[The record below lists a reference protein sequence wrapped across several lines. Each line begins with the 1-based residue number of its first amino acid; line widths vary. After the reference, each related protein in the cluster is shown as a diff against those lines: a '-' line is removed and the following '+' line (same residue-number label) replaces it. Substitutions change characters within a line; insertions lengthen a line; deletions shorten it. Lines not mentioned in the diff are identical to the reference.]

1 MASNKPTSKTVTSN
15 TASGWPNFW
24 QQGKQPPWWARVLEW
39 LYCAVV
45 AIKRF
50 AYRVGLKKVTY
61 LPVPV
66 LVVGNRVVGG
76 TGKTPLLMALI
87 PLLQAQ
93 GWRVGIVS
101 RGYGRRD
108 KRIRAVTAES
118 TSELVGD
125 EPLLLWQSLQVP
137 VWVGSDRVAVA
148 QALLAAH
155 AVDMIVSDDGW
166 QHWAMGRDWVIEVVD
181 AQKGYGNGHCLPA
194 GPLREAENALP
205 LPDLT
210 LYNGQD
216 FALKPIAWQNV
227 KTQQRIALT
236 DLSGEVV
243 AMAGIGHPQRFFASL
258 TAMGLML
265 KASHA
270 LADHQALDVASLAE
284 IDDGDTPL
292 VMTMKDAVR
301 CHTFAKPH
309 WWALVVDTELDIT
322 ALQPML
328 AQITQRLNERDTLN
342 G

>member
-1 MASNKPTSKTVTSN
+1 MKPFKDATT
-15 TASGWPNFW
+15 GWPSFW
-24 QQGKQPPWWARVLEW
+24 LQGQQPPWWTRALEW

-45 AIKRF
+45 AIKRW
-50 AYRVGLKKVTY
+50 AYRVGLKKATR
-61 LPVPV
+61 LSVPV

-76 TGKTPLLMALI
+76 TGKTPLIMALI

-108 KRIRAVTAES
+108 QSICAVTVDA
-118 TSELVGD
+118 TSEQVGD

-155 AVDMIVSDDGW
+155 SVDVIVSDDGW
-166 QHWAMGRDWVIEVVD
+166 QHWSLGRDWVIEVVD
-181 AQKGYGNGHCLPA
+181 ADKGYGNGHCLPA
-194 GPLREAENALP
+194 GPLRETENALP

-210 LYNGQD
+210 LYNGRD
-216 FALKPIAWQNV
+216 FVLKPIAWQNV
-227 KTQQRIALT
+227 HSQRRIALT

-258 TAMGLML
+258 TSMGLTL

-270 LADHQALDVASLAE
+270 LADHQTLDAASLAE
-284 IDDGDTPL
+284 MDDGVTPL

-301 CHTFAKPH
+301 CQDFAQPH
-309 WWALVVDTELDIT
+309 WWALVVETELDT
-322 ALQPML
+322 SLLQPML
-328 AQITQRLNERDTLN
+328 ERLTQRLNREIT
-342 G
+342 

>member
-1 MASNKPTSKTVTSN
+1 MKTPQK
-15 TASGWPNFW
+15 ASGWPSFW
-24 QQGKQPPWWARVLEW
+24 LTGQQPPWWARVLEGV
-39 LYCAVV
+39 YCAMLGL
-45 AIKRF
+45 KGF
-50 AYRVGLKKVTY
+50 AYRTGWLKTIY

-87 PLLQAQ
+87 PILQAE

-101 RGYGRRD
+101 RGYGRSD
-108 KRIRAVTAES
+108 KTIRAVTADA
-118 TSELVGD
+118 TSEQVGD

-137 VWVGSDRVAVA
+137 VWVGSERVAVA

-210 LYNGQD
+210 LYNGRE
-216 FALKPIAWQNV
+216 FVLKPTAWQNV
-227 KTQQRIALT
+227 QSQQRISLD

-258 TAMGLML
+258 TAMGLTL

-270 LADHQALDVASLAE
+270 LADHQVLDAAGLSE
-284 IDDGDTPL
+284 IDDGVTPL
-292 VMTMKDAVR
+292 MMTMKDAVR
-301 CHTFAKPH
+301 CQAFAQPH
-309 WWALVVDTELDIT
+309 WWALVVDTELDVT
-322 ALQPML
+322 LLQPML

>member
-1 MASNKPTSKTVTSN
+1 MKQQS
-15 TASGWPNFW
+15 ASGWPSFW
-24 QQGKQPPWWARVLEW
+24 QQGKQPHWWARLLEP

-45 AIKRF
+45 AMKRF

-108 KRIRAVTAES
+108 TAMRAVTAES
-118 TSELVGD
+118 TSEQVGD
-125 EPLLLWQSLQVP
+125 EPLMLWQSLQVP
-137 VWVGSDRVAVA
+137 VWVGANRVAAA

-155 AVDMIVSDDGW
+155 TVDMIVSDDGW
-166 QHWAMGRDWVIEVVD
+166 QHWGLGRDWVIEVVD
-181 AQKGYGNGHCLPA
+181 AEKGYGNGHCLPA

-210 LYNGQD
+210 LYNGRD
-216 FALKPIAWQNV
+216 FALKPMSWQNV
-227 KTQQRIALT
+227 QTQQCIALT

-258 TAMGLML
+258 TALGLTL

-270 LADHQALDVASLAE
+270 LADHQALDAASLAN
-284 IDDGDTPL
+284 IDDGITPL

-301 CHTFAKPH
+301 CQAFAQPH
-309 WWALVVDTELDIT
+309 WWALVVETELN
-322 ALQPML
+322 AALLQPL
-328 AQITQRLNERDTLN
+328 LSQITQKMNERDKTN